1 MERPRDLTPCFIG
14 AGTVAG
20 TRDMVRALETIEGL
34 RYVYEVDGETIA
46 EGSAALVKLMAD
58 GESATML
65 VNGCLFLNVASF
77 RYLDFG
83 REDEEDNGW
92 VFRLHGDGST
102 LTLIPE
108 DSVEARAD
116 EPTSVRL
123 IEAAGFDPG
132 SFVTL
137 EDEDDETEF

>member
-1 MERPRDLTPCFIG
+1 
-14 AGTVAG
+14 
-20 TRDMVRALETIEGL
+20 MVRALETIEGL
-34 RYVYEVDGETIA
+34 RYTYEVDGETIA

-83 REDEEDNGW
+83 CEEGAEGEW

-102 LTLIPE
+102 LTLIAE
-108 DSVEARAD
+108 ESVEGRSD
-116 EPTSVRL
+116 EPAAVRV
-123 IEAAGFDPG
+123 IEATGFDPG
-132 SFVTL
+132 SFVAL
-137 EDEDDETEF
+137 DDEDDESEY